1 MSPTSFLCQLGGLL
15 VDWGIQIGWAINLTD
30 SFLVWDVIM
39 LGCLGTTKASL
50 WTMIWSQIYVG
61 DSINLHLPPASVFS
75 SYYRARKA
83 DCHSLIYPFL
93 LFSYFD
99 FLSVES
105 LLSKA
110 LEAWPWKLSAVFSR
124 PTLCFGIQLFY
135 ADAFF
140 RGITFPNAPLQSV
153 LKLEVFTNVTL
164 TSTNQIGPHLNIL
177 YSLLKIIKP
186 GRQYDDRHHDFL
198 LFNSE

>member
-1 MSPTSFLCQLGGLL
+1 
-15 VDWGIQIGWAINLTD
+15 
-30 SFLVWDVIM
+30 M

-50 WTMIWSQIYVG
+50 WTIIWSQIYVG
-61 DSINLHLPPASVFS
+61 DSINLHIPPASVFS
-75 SYYRARKA
+75 SYYRAQKA

-110 LEAWPWKLSAVFSR
+110 LEKPGHENYQLS
-124 PTLCFGIQLFY
+124 
-135 ADAFF
+135 F
-140 RGITFPNAPLQSV
+140 RGLRCVLGFGCSMLTHSFAGSLSQMQSV

-186 GRQYDDRHHDFL
+186 GRQYDDRHHAFL
-198 LFNSE
+198 LF